1 MPTFADRYFT
11 SRDGLRLH
19 YRDYE
24 GSSERAPVLCVHGLT
39 RNARDFAALAARI
52 APARRVIAP
61 DLRGRGSSQYDSNWM
76 NYHPGTYVED
86 LWTLLRE
93 LGIERVVL
101 IGTSLGGLVGM
112 LMAAMRPQA
121 FAGLVLND
129 IGPEIDPSG
138 AARIQSYVGRLP
150 PVRTWSDAAEQMK
163 TIFGHAL
170 PEYDDAR
177 WREFAALSFV
187 EGEDGVPRAAVDPR
201 IGDAVRAI
209 KPPPGATQAMWL
221 AFAALRPV
229 PTLALRGATSDL
241 LSAET
246 FDRMQRELPQLER
259 VTVPNRGHAPQL
271 DEPESLAA
279 IERFLARVE

>member
-1 MPTFADRYFT
+1 MFSDRYFT

-24 GSSERAPVLCVHGLT
+24 GSIERAPVLCLHGLT
-39 RNARDFAALAARI
+39 RNGLDFAALARHL

-61 DLRGRGSSQYDSNWM
+61 DQRGRGMSQYDANWM

-86 LWTLLRE
+86 MWTLLRE
-93 LGIERVVL
+93 LGIERFVL
-101 IGTSLGGLVGM
+101 IGTSLGGFIGM

-129 IGPEIDPSG
+129 IGPEIDPTG
-138 AARIQSYVGRLP
+138 AARIQSYAGRLP
-150 PVRTWSDAAEQMK
+150 PVRSWDDAAAQMK
-163 TIFGHAL
+163 TIFGHAM
-170 PEYDDAR
+170 PEYDAAR

-187 EGEDGVPRAAVDPR
+187 EDEDGVPRAAADPR

-209 KPPPGATQAMWL
+209 QPPPGATQGMWL
-221 AFAALRPV
+221 AFATLRSV

-241 LSAET
+241 LSVQT
-246 FDRMQRELPQLER
+246 FDRMQREVPQLER

-271 DEPESLAA
+271 DEPDSLAA
-279 IERFLARVE
+279 IDRFLARVE